1 MMVWMTIDLMRV
13 TIAGPKELVS
23 AVTILAPQSIA
34 RRFSES
40 MAAADRGKANPIE
53 PYEIVENFVDEN
65 YPGGWMAVDHESHN
79 SCLDAVT
86 AAGVVDEGLLFYEDV
101 E

>member
-23 AVTILAPQSIA
+23 AVTILAPQNLA
-34 RRFSES
+34 RRFSDS
-40 MAAADRGKANPIE
+40 MGAVGRGEANPIE
-53 PYEIVENFVDEN
+53 PYEIVENFVEAN
-65 YPGGWMAVDHESHN
+65 YSDGWMAVDHESYG
-79 SCLDAVT
+79 SCLEAVT
-86 AAGVVDEGLLFYEDV
+86 AAGVVDEGELFYEDS